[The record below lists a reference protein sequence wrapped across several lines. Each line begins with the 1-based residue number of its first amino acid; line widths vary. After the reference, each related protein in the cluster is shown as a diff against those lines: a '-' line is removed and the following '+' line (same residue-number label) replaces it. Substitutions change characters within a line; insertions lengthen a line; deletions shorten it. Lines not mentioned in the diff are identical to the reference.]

1 MNLELIR
8 GQVTNL
14 EVTKGSADPVF
25 DGTDKALAGLG
36 AVAAAATGQL
46 LSSTVL
52 ANASQGAEIDVEFFK
67 CVVNDVPLFGQF
79 YRVEFKDGDEME
91 FVIERWLDRGSVRGA
106 RSPIRRLIW
115 MRPYETRGIAAQQ
128 KNNTK
133 WRYITSLLGGIL
145 PTAFFLYLFPEDKNS
160 PLWFYP
166 GIFLGCFLTTLGIS
180 FFVTRRF
187 HNFSVMATE
196 VIHAFGYDNP
206 ECVDLPALSKSA
218 QQKLRTQAS
227 DSPMSF
233 QPWRFHY

>member
-14 EVTKGSADPVF
+14 EVTKGSVDPVF
-25 DGTDKALAGLG
+25 DGADKGLAGLG

-46 LSSTVL
+46 ISSTVL
-52 ANASQGAEIDVEFFK
+52 ANASQGAAIDVELFT
-67 CVVNDVPLFGQF
+67 CVVNDLPLFGHL
-79 YRVEFKDGDEME
+79 YRVEFKDGDEMD
-91 FVIERWLDRGSVRGA
+91 FVIERYLGRGSVQGA
-106 RSPIRRLIW
+106 RSPAHRLMW
-115 MRPYETRGIAAQQ
+115 MRPYQTRGVVAQQ

-133 WRYITSLLGGIL
+133 WRCIASLLGGSI
-145 PTAFFLYLFPEDKNS
+145 PTAFFLYFFPEDKNS

-166 GIFLGCFLTTLGIS
+166 AIFLGNFLTTLGIS
-180 FFVTRRF
+180 FLITRRF
-187 HNFSVMATE
+187 HDFSVIATE

-218 QQKLRTQAS
+218 GQKLRTEAS
-227 DSPMSF
+227 GAPISF